1 MKTNN
6 DAAIAE
12 YATALQFYLTYVP
25 SGDAPRD
32 GKIRDRLLD
41 ADTAIREGNLRGTLA
56 YEQAVLRAD
65 RIAFDIREQ
74 MSRAASGR
82 TNRPFDKIAFS

>member
-1 MKTNN
+1 MKTNDD

-25 SGDAPRD
+25 SGDAPWD
-32 GKIRDRLLD
+32 GKMPERLLD
-41 ADTAIREGNLRGTLA
+41 ADTAIREGNLRGTPA
-56 YEQAVLRAD
+56 YEKAVLRAD

-74 MSRAASGR
+74 MAKSG
-82 TNRPFDKIAFS
+82 

>member
-1 MKTNN
+1 MKTND

-25 SGDAPRD
+25 SSDAPWD
-32 GKIRDRLLD
+32 GRMRERLLD

-56 YEQAVLRAD
+56 YEKACCEPIGLRLTYGN
-65 RIAFDIREQ
+65 RCQTRL
-74 MSRAASGR
+74 AAAR
-82 TNRPFDKIAFS
+82 TAPLR